1 MTLADESW
9 PEAAGHHAWRPV
21 EALFRPADSSKD
33 SQGGAAFAFRGDFY
47 LAIANEVPA
56 IGATTSNTT
65 PTGWIEQST
74 EQGGRAEGAELTDR
88 RAVDR

>member
-1 MTLADESW
+1 MPGLGLAVKLSYLV
-9 PEAAGHHAWRPV
+9 RP
-21 EALFRPADSSKD
+21 
-33 SQGGAAFAFRGDFY
+33 
-47 LAIANEVPA
+47 VPA